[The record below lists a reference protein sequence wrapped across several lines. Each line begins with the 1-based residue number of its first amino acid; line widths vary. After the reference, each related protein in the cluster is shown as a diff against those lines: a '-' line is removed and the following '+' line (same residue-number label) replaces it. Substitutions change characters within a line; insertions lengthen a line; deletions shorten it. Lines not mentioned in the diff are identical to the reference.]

1 MMNRIITYLILVY
14 LFIFSLSCDER
25 KALNPDDQS
34 TISGDGLMID
44 NGGNFSIDIV
54 DLNQD
59 ESLDFSVIPIDE
71 NSGKIIGIDI
81 NFELLN
87 NSPGYLESSSITAD
101 SSGAQQTFYL
111 SPSSNLDN
119 DGAFDFDLITK
130 IRTYIADQ
138 PSVTDTVTILY
149 QNANLQTEDE
159 QINMEI
165 QHQTISLSC
174 DDDDDDCQEQSEVT
188 VTITGTLNGES
199 GIPIPN
205 QTVEFQS
212 INADETDGD
221 GNGDGTVDFGQM
233 NPDFL
238 STDSLG
244 QALSIFTP
252 LSEAGTAEIRA
263 IASVNGTDLNEN
275 SIINVQA
282 GNATNLLIEFPP
294 DNNLM
299 VKGGGGNES
308 VTITALI
315 QDGSGNIVDNPYAV
329 IFSIP
334 CPFPIDGFCPTGD
347 GDFSNDIMLN
357 GIPSSGSIPRVVFET
372 STGEASVTLNSGN
385 TPGIVTMKVELCEIE
400 DVSDEGIC
408 ENVITEA
415 ERIVAAISTG
425 PAVYGQVVAGWA
437 EADSTGGGIYSL
449 PITATFWD
457 RWTNPIADSTNV
469 YWFINPE
476 YIASVDTDSQIGNCG
491 NGEPGQACTNAYYTS
506 GDIFSQGQICA
517 QVAGENDS
525 DLLACSGGAR
535 CEDYSEFDCYSNEDI
550 GCTWNNQFDE
560 CYFIS
565 SEAYCNTLFDQESC
579 DSSENSAQAPY
590 NCIWDEA
597 AAAIIPEWQ
606 SEISDGAG
614 CHYSPLVNGLDEQ
627 EFSFDANG
635 DGVDDSFTG
644 EWEAVGQIS
653 PDDPFCNVAGYNAIE
668 YQEYSDECEGKPICS
683 WEFIAGDNSSEDG
696 SIGTCV
702 YNGGSGYYNPC
713 VDCQIDIIPLS
724 PTVTDYCQTNDA
736 PLDILIRG
744 HLGDAYGDD
753 VHLGT
758 LLMAVFD
765 ATAFNFVSSD
775 DSTIDEDMGYEFDPP
790 IPDTATQI
798 TDSNGEVY
806 WIIRLENDNCHNTNP
821 DDPDVFT
828 CDNVYM
834 RAFLLDP
841 LNGESAD
848 LNTTLY
854 KNCQP

>member
-1 MMNRIITYLILVY
+1 MTNKITTYLILVY
-14 LFIFSLSCDER
+14 LFIFSLSCDQR
-25 KALNPDDQS
+25 SPIDGDDADGLNLNASD
-34 TISGDGLMID
+34 LMID
-44 NGGNFSIDIV
+44 NGGNLSIDIV

-59 ESLDFSVIPIDE
+59 ESIDFSVTPIDE
-71 NSGKIIGIDI
+71 NSGKITGIDI
-81 NFELLN
+81 NFELLD

-101 SSGAQQTFYL
+101 SSGAQQTFYI
-111 SPSSNLDN
+111 SPSNNLDT
-119 DGAFDFDLITK
+119 DGAFDFNLITK
-130 IRTYIADQ
+130 IRTYVADE
-138 PSVTDTVTILY
+138 PSVTDTITILY

-165 QHQTISLSC
+165 QYQTISLSC
-174 DDDDDDCQEQSEVT
+174 DNDDDNCQEQSEVT
-188 VTITGTLNGES
+188 VTITGTSNGES
-199 GIPIPN
+199 GIPLEY
-205 QTVEFQS
+205 QTIEFQS

-221 GNGDGTVDFGQM
+221 VTVDFGQM

-244 QALSIFTP
+244 QAVSVFTP
-252 LSEAGTAEIRA
+252 LSQAGTAEIRA
-263 IASVNGTDLNEN
+263 TASGLDLTTQ
-275 SIINVQA
+275 SIINVQS
-282 GNATNLLIEFPP
+282 GSATNLLIEFPT

-308 VTITALI
+308 VTITATI
-315 QDGSGNIVDNPYAV
+315 YDGENNVVDDEYAV
-329 IFSIP
+329 IFSVA
-334 CPFPIDGFCPTGD
+334 CPYPIDGFCPTGD
-347 GDFSNDIMLN
+347 GDFSNDIMLD
-357 GIPSSGSIPRVVFET
+357 GISSSGSIPRVISET
-372 STGEASVTLNSGN
+372 STGQASVTLNSGN

-400 DVSDEGIC
+400 DVSDEGVC

-425 PAVYGQVVAGWA
+425 PAAYGQVVAGWA

-457 RWTNPIADSTNV
+457 QWTNPIADSTSV

-476 YIASVDTDSQIGNCG
+476 YIASVDTDSKIGDCG

-517 QVAGENDS
+517 QVTGQGGS

-535 CEDYSEFDCYSNEDI
+535 CEDYSQFDCYSNEDL
-550 GCTWNNQFDE
+550 GCTWNSEFDE

-565 SEAYCNTLFDQESC
+565 SEPYCNTLFNQELC
-579 DSSENSAQAPY
+579 ESSENSAQAPY
-590 NCIWDEA
+590 NCIWDEVA
-597 AAAIIPEWQ
+597 VAIIPEWQ

-614 CHYSPLVNGLDEQ
+614 CHYSPIVNGLDEQ
-627 EFSFDANG
+627 QFSFDADG
-635 DGVDDSFTG
+635 DGVDDAFTG
-644 EWEAVGQIS
+644 EWEAVGRIS
-653 PDDPFCNVAGYNAIE
+653 ADDPFCNIAGLNAIQ
-668 YQEYSDECEGKPICS
+668 YQEYSDECEGKPVCS

-713 VDCQIDIIPLS
+713 VDCNVEIIPLS

-736 PLDILIRG
+736 PLDILVRG

-790 IPDTATQI
+790 IPASATQI

-806 WIIRLENDNCHNTNP
+806 WIVRLEPDNCHNTNP
-821 DDPDVFT
+821 DDPDIFT